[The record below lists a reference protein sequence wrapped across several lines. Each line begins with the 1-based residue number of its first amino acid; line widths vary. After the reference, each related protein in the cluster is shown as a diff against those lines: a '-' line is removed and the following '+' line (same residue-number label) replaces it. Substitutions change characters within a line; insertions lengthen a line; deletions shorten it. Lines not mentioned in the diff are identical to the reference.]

1 MPTDEQRETTVDQVR
16 MLATTPRVAR
26 WLTCSVGIAGGT
38 LAATGQLSM
47 FALVV
52 VVVGALTSLPML
64 LITMLVVVAVYSPHP
79 PRRKTAER
87 ILTQLLNALTR
98 THQR

>member
-16 MLATTPRVAR
+16 VLATTPRVAR

-38 LAATGQLSM
+38 LAATGQLGM

-52 VVVGALTSLPML
+52 GVLTSLPML
-64 LITMLVVVAVYSPHP
+64 LIIMLVVVAVYSPHP
-79 PRRKTAER
+79 ARRKTAER
-87 ILTQLLNALTR
+87 ILSQLLNALTG
-98 THQR
+98 THQQ